1 MLKDKMFQCVCHSV
15 AQSGDTK
22 YFLGWNKYE
31 TQIFNKFQLWKF
43 SDLILHYYFQGT
55 KETHD
60 FIITGVR
67 PEDSKR

>member
-43 SDLILHYYFQGT
+43 SDLMLT
-55 KETHD
+55 KTHD
-60 FIITGVR
+60 LKLINIWIEWEYV
-67 PEDSKR
+67 PL

>member
-43 SDLILHYYFQGT
+43 SDLMLT
-55 KETHD
+55 KTYDLKLINIWIEWEY
-60 FIITGVR
+60 V
-67 PEDSKR
+67 PL